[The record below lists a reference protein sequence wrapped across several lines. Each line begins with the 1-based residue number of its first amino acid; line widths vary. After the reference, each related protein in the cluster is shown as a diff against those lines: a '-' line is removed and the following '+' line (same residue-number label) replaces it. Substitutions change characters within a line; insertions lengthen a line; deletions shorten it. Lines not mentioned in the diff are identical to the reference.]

1 MELIYTIVGACI
13 GFFGSVFSAKYTYE
27 TKINDKKMRLRNQ
40 LSYLVDILERN
51 IHSNEEIK
59 KGQKNINSL
68 ILTSDIFILDI
79 NYKDDLLFIE
89 LPDIDKQIILFWLKQ
104 WEIIDKKLSERT
116 YDSIAGSAAF
126 NGKCR
131 KEYENIM
138 KILPDI
144 KEIIKNKLESD

>member
-116 YDSIAGSAAF
+116 YDSIAGCAAF

-138 KILPDI
+138 EILPDI
-144 KEIIKNKLESD
+144 KEIIKNILESD

>member
-1 MELIYTIVGACI
+1 
-13 GFFGSVFSAKYTYE
+13 
-27 TKINDKKMRLRNQ
+27 MRLRNQ

-51 IHSNEEIK
+51 IYPNEEIK

-116 YDSIAGSAAF
+116 YDSIVGYVAF
-126 NGKCR
+126 NDNCR
-131 KEYENIM
+131 KEYEN
-138 KILPDI
+138 LT
-144 KEIIKNKLESD
+144 

>member
-13 GFFGSVFSAKYTYE
+13 GFLGSVFSAKYTYE

-51 IHSNEEIK
+51 IYPNEEIK
-59 KGQKNINSL
+59 KGQKNINFL

-116 YDSIAGSAAF
+116 YDSIVGYVAF
-126 NGKCR
+126 NDNCR
-131 KEYENIM
+131 KEYENLTRD
-138 KILPDI
+138 KR
-144 KEIIKNKLESD
+144 NY